1 MYCFK
6 QKSYINMHYN
16 HCCINFQV
24 TKSKSYDS
32 AETNIIIIFI
42 FICPRPN
49 WAKNTKTIT
58 TNMHVDLEDAQS

>member
-6 QKSYINMHYN
+6 HKSYINMHYN

-32 AETNIIIIFI
+32 AEMNIIIICI
-42 FICPRPN
+42 IICPCPD
-49 WAKNTKTIT
+49 WAKHTFT
-58 TNMHVDLEDAQS
+58 TNVHVNLEDAQS